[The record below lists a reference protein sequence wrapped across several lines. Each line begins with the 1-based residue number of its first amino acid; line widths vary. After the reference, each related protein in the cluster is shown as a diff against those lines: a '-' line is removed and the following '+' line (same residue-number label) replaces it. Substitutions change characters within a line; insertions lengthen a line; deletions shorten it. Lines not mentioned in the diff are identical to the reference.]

1 MATHDS
7 LSLYDREE
15 FIRNFFGSDASRDCS
30 DEEMS
35 DTNIDNN
42 RLPGDLV
49 TCGCCQQ
56 EYILTAE
63 AFDPPE
69 DRLARAVHEQLECP
83 TCVGNLFA
91 LFTNNG
97 RAA

>member
-1 MATHDS
+1 MANNES
-7 LSLYDREE
+7 LSLNDREE
-15 FIRNFFGSDASRDCS
+15 FFRNFFGSDASQESSNIEES
-30 DEEMS
+30 DADM
-35 DTNIDNN
+35 DND

-49 TCGCCQQ
+49 TCDCCQQ

-69 DRLARAVHEQLECP
+69 GRLARAVHEQLECP

-91 LFTNNG
+91 LFTTG